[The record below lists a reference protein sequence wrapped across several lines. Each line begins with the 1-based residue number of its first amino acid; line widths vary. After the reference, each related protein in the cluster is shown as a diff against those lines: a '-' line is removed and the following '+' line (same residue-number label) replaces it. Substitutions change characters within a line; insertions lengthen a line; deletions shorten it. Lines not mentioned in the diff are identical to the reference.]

1 MNAILNYSKCILES
15 EDEVHSVIA
24 CIPCK
29 LHGVNFKENLI
40 FPKMRKLHKIGFNLS
55 SKKHGYNIILSRFA
69 KFKNWFIFYFLK
81 FKFRGIK
88 LNVTKLKKSNYIK
101 KYRR

>member
-29 LHGVNFKENLI
+29 LHGVTI
-40 FPKMRKLHKIGFNLS
+40 
-55 SKKHGYNIILSRFA
+55 SKKI
-69 KFKNWFIFYFLK
+69 
-81 FKFRGIK
+81 
-88 LNVTKLKKSNYIK
+88 
-101 KYRR
+101 